1 VQGYQD
7 WQTIQELNAD
17 RNCKASD
24 GISFLKFAVLN
35 QQMTRMNEDS
45 RSWDDAMRARG
56 GQWHYAGRINTAFVL
71 DSLLPYC
78 LTARPWT

>member
-1 VQGYQD
+1 MLGCRRSLGLERLRVQGYQD

-24 GISFLKFAVLN
+24 GISFLEFAVLN

-45 RSWDDAMRARG
+45 RSWDDAMRALEADNG
-56 GQWHYAGRINTAFVL
+56 IMPA
-71 DSLLPYC
+71 
-78 LTARPWT
+78 